1 MGDYGEGSE
10 AAKLPGRVWQIG
22 ALGFGVYSS
31 GFVH

>member
-1 MGDYGEGSE
+1 MVDYGGGDE
-10 AAKLPGRVWQIG
+10 AAKLPGRAWQIG